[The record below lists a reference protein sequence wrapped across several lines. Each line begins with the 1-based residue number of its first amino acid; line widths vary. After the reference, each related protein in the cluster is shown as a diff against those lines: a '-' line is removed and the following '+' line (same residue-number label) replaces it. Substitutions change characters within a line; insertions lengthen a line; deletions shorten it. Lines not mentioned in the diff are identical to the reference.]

1 MQDVNGRRSHSWSWS
16 GGIGVHR
23 RVRSESSWEHRRR
36 WGRGEGRAIRRRR
49 DWWFGWNDRC
59 RRSRGWRNR
68 RYHWLWRYDRRGC
81 HGQHRRHEVDRWNNG
96 RRRQQWLWRRSQQR
110 WNHNN
115 WRNEQNRRN
124 ECDRWNE
131 GKWWNNWRGR
141 RNQQRWKQNGWG
153 NDRDRGNE
161 CDRWNERE
169 RRNERDW
176 YRVRAGLDALLR
188 SVPQSLGWPL
198 RTVPGIGRC
207 ERDRWDPEQRRHW
220 LRWKWQR

>member
-1 MQDVNGRRSHSWSWS
+1 LAVATAVDIADHDRQALAGVL
-16 GGIGVHR
+16 IG
-23 RVRSESSWEHRRR
+23 
-36 WGRGEGRAIRRRR
+36 
-49 DWWFGWNDRC
+49 
-59 RRSRGWRNR
+59 
-68 RYHWLWRYDRRGC
+68 YDRRGW

-96 RRRQQWLWRRSQQR
+96 SRRQQWLWRRSQQR

-115 WRNEQNRRN
+115 WRNERDRRN

-198 RTVPGIGRC
+198 RAVPGIGRC

-220 LRWKWQR
+220 LRWKWQREGSPPTPEHVCVLPLAARSWTVLR